1 MEEKALW
8 TTFEKTGKIVDYLQY
23 KSAVSDCIA
32 QLNQMGENSIE
43 PDSNSHGNDTVR
55 STDW

>member
-23 KSAVSDCIA
+23 RSAVGDCIA
-32 QLNQMGENSIE
+32 ERNQMGENRIE
-43 PDSNSHGNDTVR
+43 PDSNGHGNDTVR